1 MTAEDL
7 TAKLT
12 GACGP
17 SLRSVV
23 LYGSTVAGDYN
34 EPRSNHNI
42 LVVLDR
48 LTVLELKAIAGICG
62 DWIRAGNPAP
72 ILFSH
77 EQLLRSADVFPIE
90 IADIKDSHRIL
101 FGEDVVAS
109 LPVYVE
115 NLRWQLESELKEKLI
130 ALRERYLLTGGT
142 PARVT
147 ELLIDS
153 LSPFLALFRG
163 ALRLFQTD
171 VPPRKM
177 DALEALARHVPIDTR
192 PFDTVSRLKQGT
204 RMRGLDPDQ
213 LFADYLRATEQI
225 IDAVDQLLHGPARA
239 TAERGITAGER
250 GGEGKPRKEWTS

>member
-12 GACGP
+12 DACGP

-23 LYGSTVAGDYN
+23 LYGSFVAGDYTKK
-34 EPRSNHNI
+34 RSDYNV

-48 LTVLELKAIAGICG
+48 LTVQELRAVAGVCG

-72 ILFSH
+72 LLFSR

-90 IADIKDSHRIL
+90 IADIKDSHRVL

-109 LPVYVE
+109 LPVHMG

-130 ALRERYLLTGGT
+130 ALRERYLLTGGI

-147 ELLIDS
+147 KLLIDS

-163 ALRLFQTD
+163 ALRLYQTD

-177 DALEALARHVPIDTR
+177 DALAALARHVPVDTR
-192 PFDTVSRLKQGT
+192 PFDTVSRLKQGS
-204 RMRGLDPDQ
+204 RLRELDPDQ
-213 LFADYLRATEQI
+213 LFADYLHTTEQI
-225 IDAVDQLLHGPARA
+225 VDAVDQLLHDPARA
-239 TAERGITAGER
+239 TAREPE
-250 GGEGKPRKEWTS
+250 GEGKPRKEWNS